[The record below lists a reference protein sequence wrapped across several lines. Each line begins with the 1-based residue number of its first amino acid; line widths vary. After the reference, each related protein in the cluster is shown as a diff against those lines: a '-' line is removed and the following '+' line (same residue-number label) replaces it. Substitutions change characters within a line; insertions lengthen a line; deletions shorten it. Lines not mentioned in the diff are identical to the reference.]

1 MQGTARQMGMEG
13 DMKSLIAGLLFFIT
27 LMQGCST
34 LSEGR
39 GMPASSGGTYYER
52 RCSSPAPLEPLDAD
66 AQQLSSERMASLRTQ
81 FSLAAFE
88 TAAALGVVPF
98 LDRLFTLE
106 AQVGPRGE
114 GPALEYVRER
124 RHITDR
130 ITLGILDVSSV
141 AVEAGCE
148 QGRATLLAE
157 HLQKSLDKRQS
168 IYTVLGLVG
177 SGVFTVV
184 SGAIGVGATSIGV
197 LNTANIATVI
207 GGASE
212 LIFGSAALMDTTASE
227 ELHHERNL
235 LRDIWT
241 GENSAFVPAVWSF
254 LNTRLADEP
263 AQRTLRETLV
273 MRWQEE
279 GRLGPPGSDTERHR
293 IDLFFGKGGRYT
305 IDELRARA
313 AMLDLLETDISLM
326 HQGMNRLIREL
337 LRRDKV

>member
-1 MQGTARQMGMEG
+1 
-13 DMKSLIAGLLFFIT
+13 MKRLVAGLLFFIS
-27 LMQGCST
+27 LVQGCST

-39 GMPASSGGTYYER
+39 GTPTSTSTYYER
-52 RCSSPAPLEPLDAD
+52 RCSAAGPLEPFDAE
-66 AQQLSSERMASLRTQ
+66 AQQMPSERVALLRGQ
-81 FSLAAFE
+81 FSLTAFE

-98 LDRLFTLE
+98 LDHLLTLE
-106 AQVGPRGE
+106 TQVGPQGE

-157 HLQKSLDKRQS
+157 HLQKSLDKRQNV
-168 IYTVLGLVG
+168 YTILGLVG
-177 SGVFTVV
+177 SGVLTVI
-184 SGAIGVGATSIGV
+184 SGAIGVGASSIGV
-197 LNTANIATVI
+197 LNTANVATVI

-212 LIFGSAALMDTTASE
+212 LIFGSAALMDTAGTE

-254 LNTRLADEP
+254 LNTRLTDEP
-263 AQRTLRETLV
+263 AQPTLRETLI
-273 MRWQEE
+273 MRWREE
-279 GRLGPPGSDTERHR
+279 GRLGPPGSEDERHR
-293 IDLFFGKGGRYT
+293 IGLFFGKGGRYT

-337 LRRDKV
+337 LKRDKV

>member
-1 MQGTARQMGMEG
+1 
-13 DMKSLIAGLLFFIT
+13 MKALVAGLLFFIG

-39 GMPASSGGTYYER
+39 GTPAPPGAAYYER
-52 RCSSPAPLEPLDAD
+52 RCSYPPPLEPVEAHL
-66 AQQLSSERMASLRTQ
+66 QQVSSERMTSLRTQ
-81 FSLAAFE
+81 FSVTAFE

-98 LDRLFTLE
+98 LDRLLILE
-106 AQVGPRGE
+106 TQVGPRGE

-157 HLQKSLDKRQS
+157 HLQKSLDKRQNV
-168 IYTVLGLVG
+168 YTVLGLVG
-177 SGVFTVV
+177 SGVLTVI
-184 SGAIGVGATSIGV
+184 SGAIGVGASSIGV
-197 LNTANIATVI
+197 LNTANVATVI

-212 LIFGSAALMDTTASE
+212 LIFGTAALIDTTGTE
-227 ELHHERNL
+227 ELYQERNL
-235 LRDIWT
+235 LKDIWT

-254 LNTRLADEP
+254 LNTRLTEEP
-263 AQRTLRETLV
+263 AQPTLRETLI
-273 MRWQEE
+273 MRWRDD
-279 GRLGPPGSDTERHR
+279 GRLGPAGSDTERHR

>member
-1 MQGTARQMGMEG
+1 
-13 DMKSLIAGLLFFIT
+13 MKSLIAGLLFFIT
-27 LMQGCST
+27 LIQGCST

-39 GMPASSGGTYYER
+39 GTPASTNTYYER
-52 RCSSPAPLEPLDAD
+52 RCSSGALLEPLDAE
-66 AQQLSSERMASLRTQ
+66 AQQMSPERLALLREQ
-81 FSLAAFE
+81 FSLTAFE

-98 LDRLFTLE
+98 LDHLLTLE
-106 AQVGPRGE
+106 TQVGPRGE

-157 HLQKSLDKRQS
+157 HLQKSLDKRQNV
-168 IYTVLGLVG
+168 YTILGLVG
-177 SGVFTVV
+177 SGVLTVI
-184 SGAIGVGATSIGV
+184 SGAIGVGASSIGV
-197 LNTANIATVI
+197 LNTANVATVI

-212 LIFGSAALMDTTASE
+212 LIFGSAALIDTTGTE

-235 LRDIWT
+235 LKDIWT
-241 GENSAFVPAVWSF
+241 GENSTFVPAVWSF
-254 LNTRLADEP
+254 LNTRLTDEP
-263 AQRTLRETLV
+263 AQPTLRETLI
-273 MRWQEE
+273 MRWREE
-279 GRLGPPGSDTERHR
+279 GRLGPPGSEDEQHR

-313 AMLDLLETDISLM
+313 AMLDLLEIDISLM

>member
-1 MQGTARQMGMEG
+1 
-13 DMKSLIAGLLFFIT
+13 MKVLAAGLLMIT
-27 LMQGCST
+27 GIMQGCST

-39 GMPASSGGTYYER
+39 GTPAPPGGEYYER
-52 RCSSPAPLEPLDAD
+52 RCSYPAPLEPLDDD
-66 AQQLSSERMASLRTQ
+66 AQQLSSERIASLRGQ
-81 FSLAAFE
+81 FSVAAFE

-98 LDRLFTLE
+98 LDRLLLLE
-106 AQVGPRGE
+106 SQVGPHGE

-157 HLQKSLDKRQS
+157 HLQKSVDRRQNT
-168 IYTVLGLVG
+168 YTLLGMLG
-177 SGVFTVV
+177 SGVLTVI
-184 SGAIGVGATSIGV
+184 SGAIGVGASSIGV
-197 LNTANIATVI
+197 LNTANVATVI

-212 LIFGSAALMDTTASE
+212 LIFGSAALMDTSASE
-227 ELHHERNL
+227 ELYHDRNL
-235 LRDIWT
+235 LKDVWT

-254 LNTRLADEP
+254 LNTRVTDEP
-263 AQRTLRETLV
+263 AQLTLREILI
-273 MRWQEE
+273 MRWRQD
-279 GRLGPPGSDTERHR
+279 GRLGPPGSEIEQHR

-337 LRRDKV
+337 LKRDKV

>member
-1 MQGTARQMGMEG
+1 MEG
-13 DMKSLIAGLLFFIT
+13 DMKRLVAGLLFFIS
-27 LMQGCST
+27 LVQGCST

-39 GMPASSGGTYYER
+39 GTPASTSTYYER
-52 RCSSPAPLEPLDAD
+52 RCSSAGPLEPLDAE
-66 AQQLSSERMASLRTQ
+66 AQQMSSERLALLRGQ
-81 FSLAAFE
+81 FSLTAFE

-98 LDRLFTLE
+98 LDHLLTLE
-106 AQVGPRGE
+106 TQVGPRGE
-114 GPALEYVRER
+114 GPALEYVRQR

-157 HLQKSLDKRQS
+157 HLQKSLDKRQNV
-168 IYTVLGLVG
+168 YTILGLVG
-177 SGVFTVV
+177 SGVLTVI
-184 SGAIGVGATSIGV
+184 SGAIGVGASSIGV
-197 LNTANIATVI
+197 LNTANVATVI

-212 LIFGSAALMDTTASE
+212 LIFGSAALIDTTGTE

-235 LRDIWT
+235 LKDIWT

-254 LNTRLADEP
+254 LNTRLTDEP
-263 AQRTLRETLV
+263 AHPTLRETLI
-273 MRWQEE
+273 MRWREE
-279 GRLGPPGSDTERHR
+279 GRLGPPGSEDERHR

-313 AMLDLLETDISLM
+313 AMLDLLEIDISLM

-337 LRRDKV
+337 LKRDKV

>member
-1 MQGTARQMGMEG
+1 
-13 DMKSLIAGLLFFIT
+13 
-27 LMQGCST
+27 
-34 LSEGR
+34 
-39 GMPASSGGTYYER
+39 
-52 RCSSPAPLEPLDAD
+52 
-66 AQQLSSERMASLRTQ
+66 MASLRTQ

-88 TAAALGVVPF
+88 TAAVLGVVPF

-263 AQRTLRETLV
+263 AQRTLRETLI

>member
-1 MQGTARQMGMEG
+1 MERVV
-13 DMKSLIAGLLFFIT
+13 AGLLVIVSFI
-27 LMQGCST
+27 QGCST

-39 GMPASSGGTYYER
+39 GAPASPGGTYYER
-52 RCSSPAPLEPLDAD
+52 RCSSSAPLEPLDSEAEHVP
-66 AQQLSSERMASLRTQ
+66 SERVALLRGQ
-81 FSLAAFE
+81 FSLPAFE
-88 TAAALGVVPF
+88 TATALGVVPF
-98 LDRLFTLE
+98 LDRLLALE
-106 AQVGPRGE
+106 SQVSSHGQ

-141 AVEAGCE
+141 AVEADCE
-148 QGRATLLAE
+148 EGRATLLAE
-157 HLQKSLDKRQS
+157 HLQKSLDKRQNV
-168 IYTVLGLVG
+168 YTVLGLVG
-177 SGVFTVV
+177 SGVLTII
-184 SGAIGVGATSIGV
+184 SGAIGVGASSIGV
-197 LNTANIATVI
+197 LNTANVATVI

-212 LIFGSAALMDTTASE
+212 LIFGSAALMDTTGTG

-241 GENSAFVPAVWSF
+241 GENSTIVPAVWSF
-254 LNTRLADEP
+254 LNTQLTDEP
-263 AQRTLRETLV
+263 TQPTLRETLI
-273 MRWQEE
+273 MRWREE
-279 GRLGPPGSDTERHR
+279 GRLGPAGSETEQHR
-293 IDLFFGKGGRYT
+293 IDLFFGKGGLYT

>member
-1 MQGTARQMGMEG
+1 MEG

-27 LMQGCST
+27 LIQGCST

-39 GMPASSGGTYYER
+39 GTPASTNTYYER
-52 RCSSPAPLEPLDAD
+52 RCSSAAPLEPLDGE
-66 AQQLSSERMASLRTQ
+66 AQQMSSERVALLRGQ
-81 FSLAAFE
+81 FSLTAFE

-98 LDRLFTLE
+98 LDHLLTLE
-106 AQVGPRGE
+106 TQVGPRGE

-157 HLQKSLDKRQS
+157 HLQKSLDKRQNV
-168 IYTVLGLVG
+168 YTILGLVG
-177 SGVFTVV
+177 SGVLTVI
-184 SGAIGVGATSIGV
+184 SGAIGVGASSIGV
-197 LNTANIATVI
+197 LNTANVATVI

-212 LIFGSAALMDTTASE
+212 LIFGSAALIDTTGTE

-235 LRDIWT
+235 LKDIWT

-254 LNTRLADEP
+254 LNTRLTDEP
-263 AQRTLRETLV
+263 AQPTLRETLI
-273 MRWQEE
+273 MRWREE
-279 GRLGPPGSDTERHR
+279 GRLGPPGSEDERHR

-313 AMLDLLETDISLM
+313 AMLDLLEIDISLM

-337 LRRDKV
+337 LKRDKV